1 VARAEGAVPRTTG
14 KSSTRSELS
23 IRCGKC
29 IRLANIGPG
38 PNVIRFGVT
47 GTISPASPLP
57 AITDNET
64 SIDDGNRWQGGWP
77 SGEPGVINGSNPSAG
92 GIGVQFSSAGQCRV
106 RGVRITN
113 FSTALHI
120 DSGSD
125 QAVIGVDHSMTQP
138 VVAPMQIYRLLQ

>member
-1 VARAEGAVPRTTG
+1 VHSPGEHRLRPQRDPFWCHRDHFARESAAR
-14 KSSTRSELS
+14 
-23 IRCGKC
+23 
-29 IRLANIGPG
+29 
-38 PNVIRFGVT
+38 
-47 GTISPASPLP
+47 

-64 SIDDGNRWQGGWP
+64 SIDGGNRWQGGWP
-77 SGEPGVINGSNPSAG
+77 SGEPGIVINGSNPSAG